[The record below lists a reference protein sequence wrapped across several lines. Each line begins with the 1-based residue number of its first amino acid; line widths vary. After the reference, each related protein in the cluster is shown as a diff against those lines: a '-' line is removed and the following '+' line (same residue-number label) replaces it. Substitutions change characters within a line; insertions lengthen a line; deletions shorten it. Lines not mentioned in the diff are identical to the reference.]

1 MSPRVVGIIPARY
14 GSTRLPGKALKLI
27 LGKPM
32 IQRVLERCLTA
43 RILDSVWVAT
53 DDERIAHAVAAVGGK
68 AIMTSPHHP
77 SGTDRLAEAV
87 TKIAADIV
95 VNLQGDQ
102 PFLDAAM
109 IEEAVQPLLD
119 DPALPMATL
128 MHPVVRSEDFA
139 NPSVVKVVVDRA
151 GNALYFSRSLIPY
164 PRQIISP
171 SPPSQPPSS
180 PDSARERG
188 VEGGEGQKYVPHRVF
203 EHVGL
208 YVYRR
213 DFLLTLAG
221 LSPTPLEQIESL
233 EQLRVLEHGYK
244 VRVVESRAA
253 DHEFTGFSVDTAE
266 DIERAEQMLRERGF
280 T

>member
-1 MSPRVVGIIPARY
+1 MKTRPKVAGIIPARY
-14 GSTRLPGKALKLI
+14 ASTRLPGKALKPI
-27 LGKPM
+27 LGKCM
-32 IQRVLERCLTA
+32 VQRVLERSLAAPC
-43 RILDSVWVAT
+43 LDSVWVAT
-53 DDERIAHAVAAVGGK
+53 DDERIFRAVESFGAR

-87 TKIAADIV
+87 VSIDADII

-102 PFLDAAM
+102 PFLSAEM
-109 IEEAVQPLLD
+109 IGEGVQPLLD

-128 MHPVVRSEDFA
+128 MHAVARPEDFA
-139 NPSVVKVVVDRA
+139 NPAVVKVVVDRQ

-164 PRQIISP
+164 PRQ
-171 SPPSQPPSS
+171 
-180 PDSARERG
+180 ATG
-188 VEGGEGQKYVPHRVF
+188 HTVF

-213 DFLLTLAG
+213 DFLLTLAR
-221 LSPTPLEQIESL
+221 LSPTPLEQVESL

-244 VRVVESRAA
+244 LRVIETRVK

-266 DIERAEQMLRERGF
+266 DLARAEQMLRERGL

>member
-1 MSPRVVGIIPARY
+1 MHPRVVGIIPARY

-32 IQRVLERCLTA
+32 IQRVLESCLKA
-43 RILDSVWVAT
+43 RILESVWVAT
-53 DDERIAHAVAAVGGK
+53 DDERIARAVEAIGGK
-68 AIMTSPHHP
+68 VIMTSPHHP

-87 TKIAADIV
+87 TKIGADVV

-102 PFLDAAM
+102 PFLDARM

-128 MHPVVRSEDFA
+128 MHAVARPEDLA
-139 NPSVVKVVVDRA
+139 NPSVVKVVLDRA

-164 PRQIISP
+164 PRQ
-171 SPPSQPPSS
+171 Q
-180 PDSARERG
+180 
-188 VEGGEGQKYVPHRVF
+188 VPHIVF

-221 LSPTPLEQIESL
+221 LSPTPLEQVESL

-244 VRVVESRAA
+244 LRVVETRTP
-253 DHEFTGFSVDTAE
+253 DHEFSGFSVDTAE
-266 DIERAEQMLRERGF
+266 DIDRAEQMLRERGLS
-280 T
+280 

>member
-1 MSPRVVGIIPARY
+1 MTLDAKAKKPKVVGIIPARY
-14 GSTRLPGKALKLI
+14 GSTRLPGKALRLI
-27 LGKPM
+27 AGKPM

-43 RILDSVWVAT
+43 RCLDSVWVAT
-53 DDERIAHAVAAVGGK
+53 DDERIAHAVETMGGK

-87 TKIAADIV
+87 TKLEADIV

-102 PFLDAAM
+102 PFLDAEM
-109 IEEAVQPLLD
+109 IQEAVQPLIA
-119 DPALPMATL
+119 DPALPMSTL
-128 MHPVVRSEDFA
+128 MHPVARPEDFA
-139 NPSVVKVVVDRA
+139 NPGVVKVVVDRA
-151 GNALYFSRSLIPY
+151 SNALYFSRSLIPY
-164 PRQIISP
+164 PRQ
-171 SPPSQPPSS
+171 
-180 PDSARERG
+180 D
-188 VEGGEGQKYVPHRVF
+188 VPHRVF

-221 LSPTPLEQIESL
+221 LAPTPLEQIESL

-244 VRVVESRAA
+244 LRVVETRAQ
-253 DHEFTGFSVDTAE
+253 DHEFTGFSVDTEA
-266 DIERAEQMLRERGF
+266 DLQRAEHMLREREL

>member
-1 MSPRVVGIIPARY
+1 MTQSQPKVVGIIPARY
-14 GSTRLPGKALKLI
+14 ASSRLPGKAIRPI

-32 IQRVLERCLTA
+32 IQRVLERSWLA
-43 RILDSVWVAT
+43 HRLDAVWVAT
-53 DDERIAHAVAAVGGK
+53 DDERIARVVEAVGGRVV
-68 AIMTSPHHP
+68 MTSPHHP

-87 TKIAADIV
+87 AKIDAEIV

-102 PFLDAAM
+102 PFLDPEM
-109 IEEAVQPLLD
+109 VEEAVQVLLD
-119 DPALPMATL
+119 DPSLPMSTL
-128 MHPVVRSEDFA
+128 MHAIDRPEDLGDPA
-139 NPSVVKVVVDRA
+139 VVKVVVDLA

-164 PRQIISP
+164 
-171 SPPSQPPSS
+171 SQQQL
-180 PDSARERG
+180 A
-188 VEGGEGQKYVPHRVF
+188 HRVF

-221 LSPTPLEQIESL
+221 LAPTPLERIESL

-244 VRVVESRAA
+244 LRVVETRTQ
-253 DHEFTGFSVDTAE
+253 DHDFTGFSVDTEA
-266 DIERAEQMLRERGF
+266 DVERAEQMLRERAL

>member
-1 MSPRVVGIIPARY
+1 MPRRVIGIIPARY

-32 IQRVLERCLTA
+32 IQRVLECCLTA

-53 DDERIAHAVAAVGGK
+53 DDERIAHAVEAIGGR

-87 TKIAADIV
+87 TKIEADIV

-102 PFLDAAM
+102 PFLDAGM

-128 MHPVVRSEDFA
+128 MHPIARAEDFA

-164 PRQIISP
+164 PRQN
-171 SPPSQPPSS
+171 
-180 PDSARERG
+180 
-188 VEGGEGQKYVPHRVF
+188 VPHQVF

-213 DFLLTLAG
+213 DFLFTLAG
-221 LSPTPLEQIESL
+221 LAPTPLEQIESL
-233 EQLRVLEHGYK
+233 EQLRVLEYGYK
-244 VRVVESRAA
+244 LRVVETHAQ

-266 DIERAEQMLRERGF
+266 DVACAEQMLRERGL

>member
-1 MSPRVVGIIPARY
+1 MHPRVVGIIPARY

-32 IQRVLERCLTA
+32 IQRVLESCLKA
-43 RILDSVWVAT
+43 RILESVWVAT
-53 DDERIAHAVAAVGGK
+53 DDERIARAVEAIGGK
-68 AIMTSPHHP
+68 VIMTSPHHP

-87 TKIAADIV
+87 TKIGADVV

-102 PFLDAAM
+102 PFLDARM

-128 MHPVVRSEDFA
+128 MHAVARPEDLA
-139 NPSVVKVVVDRA
+139 NPSVVKVVLDRA

-164 PRQIISP
+164 PRQ
-171 SPPSQPPSS
+171 Q
-180 PDSARERG
+180 
-188 VEGGEGQKYVPHRVF
+188 VPHIVF

-213 DFLLTLAG
+213 AFLLTLAG
-221 LSPTPLEQIESL
+221 LPPTPLELIESL
-233 EQLRVLEHGYK
+233 EQLRVLENGYK
-244 VRVVESRAA
+244 LRVVETRAP
-253 DHEFTGFSVDTAE
+253 DHEFSGFSVDTAE
-266 DIERAEQMLRERGF
+266 DIDRAEQMLRERGLG
-280 T
+280 

>member
-1 MSPRVVGIIPARY
+1 MPARRVIGIIPARY
-14 GSTRLPGKALKLI
+14 GSTRLPGKALIPI

-32 IQRVLERCLTA
+32 IQRVLERCRAAPELE
-43 RILDSVWVAT
+43 SVCVAT
-53 DDERIAHAVAAVGGK
+53 DDARIAQAVAAVGGR

-77 SGTDRLAEAV
+77 SGTDRLAEA
-87 TKIAADIV
+87 IASLEADIV

-102 PFLDAAM
+102 PFLDAGM
-109 IEEAVQPLLD
+109 IAEAVQPLLD

-128 MHPVVRSEDFA
+128 MHPITRDEDLA
-139 NPSVVKVVVDRA
+139 NPAVVKVVVDRH

-164 PRQIISP
+164 PRQKIP
-171 SPPSQPPSS
+171 Q
-180 PDSARERG
+180 
-188 VEGGEGQKYVPHRVF
+188 RVF

-213 DFLLTLAG
+213 DFLLTLAQ
-221 LSPTPLEQIESL
+221 LPPTPLEQVESL

-244 VRVVESRAA
+244 LRVIETHVA
-253 DHEFTGFSVDTAE
+253 DHEFSGFSVDTPE
-266 DIERAEQMLRERGF
+266 DVVRAEALLRERGL

>member
-1 MSPRVVGIIPARY
+1 MIDSAITQGAMSIIQPKIVGIIPARY
-14 GSTRLPGKALKLI
+14 ASTRLPGKAI
-27 LGKPM
+27 HPIRGTPM
-32 IQRVLERCLTA
+32 IQRVLARCSLA
-43 RILDSVWVAT
+43 RLLDSVWVAT
-53 DDERIAHAVAAVGGK
+53 DDIRIARAVEAVGGHVV
-68 AIMTSPHHP
+68 MTLPHHP

-87 TKIAADIV
+87 TKIEADIV

-102 PFLDAAM
+102 PFLDAEM

-119 DPALPMATL
+119 DPVLPMSTL
-128 MHPVVRSEDFA
+128 MHAITRPEDLA
-139 NPSVVKVVVDRA
+139 NPAVVKVVVDLA

-164 PRQIISP
+164 PRQAI
-171 SPPSQPPSS
+171 
-180 PDSARERG
+180 
-188 VEGGEGQKYVPHRVF
+188 PHRVY

-221 LSPTPLEQIESL
+221 LAPTVLEEIESL

-244 VRVVESRAA
+244 LRVVETRTQ
-253 DHEFTGFSVDTAE
+253 DHEFTGFSVDTIE
-266 DIERAEQMLRERGF
+266 DVARAEQMLRERGL

>member
-1 MSPRVVGIIPARY
+1 MAPRVIGIIPARY
-14 GSTRLPGKALKLI
+14 GSSRLPGKALKLI

-32 IQRVLERCLTA
+32 IQRVFERCQTA
-43 RILDSVWVAT
+43 RILNSLWVAT
-53 DDERIAHAVAAVGGK
+53 DDERIAQAVAAVGGR

-87 TKIAADIV
+87 TKLEGDIV

-102 PFLDAAM
+102 PFLDATM

-119 DPALPMATL
+119 DPGLPMSTL
-128 MHPVVRSEDFA
+128 MHPITRPEDLT
-139 NPSVVKVVVDRA
+139 NPSVVKVVVDCA

-164 PRQIISP
+164 PRQN
-171 SPPSQPPSS
+171 
-180 PDSARERG
+180 
-188 VEGGEGQKYVPHRVF
+188 VPHHVF

-213 DFLLTLAG
+213 DFLITLAG
-221 LSPTPLEQIESL
+221 LVPTPLEQIESL
-233 EQLRVLEHGYK
+233 EQLRVLEHGHK
-244 VRVVESRAA
+244 LRVVETRTR

-266 DIERAEQMLRERGF
+266 DVARAEEMLRERGLS
-280 T
+280 

>member
-1 MSPRVVGIIPARY
+1 MTQGSQTTKTKVVGIIPSRY
-14 GSTRLPGKALKLI
+14 GSTRLPGKALRLI
-27 LGKPM
+27 AGKPM

-43 RILDSVWVAT
+43 RCLDSVWVAT
-53 DDERIAHAVAAVGGK
+53 DDERIAQAVAAVGGRV
-68 AIMTSPHHP
+68 IMTSPHHP

-87 TKIAADIV
+87 TKLDADFV

-102 PFLDAAM
+102 PFLDGEM
-109 IEEAVQPLLD
+109 IAEAVQPLLD

-128 MHPVVRSEDFA
+128 MHAVACQEDFA
-139 NPSVVKVVVDRA
+139 NPGIVKVVVDRA
-151 GNALYFSRSLIPY
+151 SNALYFSRSLIPY
-164 PRQIISP
+164 PRQDI
-171 SPPSQPPSS
+171 
-180 PDSARERG
+180 
-188 VEGGEGQKYVPHRVF
+188 PHSVF

-221 LSPTPLEQIESL
+221 LASTPLEQIESL

-244 VRVVESRAA
+244 LRVVETRAQ
-253 DHEFTGFSVDTAE
+253 DHEFTGFSVDTEA
-266 DIERAEQMLRERGF
+266 DLQRAEQMLRERGL